1 MAEFDLIER
10 YFNFHYDFSS
20 DSADSSSSKNA
31 KNTKKS
37 QKPCVVKGIGDDC
50 AIFEIP
56 EKYQLVTSTDTL
68 VDGVHFFSELAPEL
82 IAHKALAA
90 NVSDLA
96 AMGAKPLAFTLS
108 ISLPNV
114 SEDWLKGFS
123 AGLKRASEL
132 FKVPLVGGDTTQGP
146 LNINITA
153 YGSVK
158 KGRLL
163 LRDKA
168 KINDD
173 IWVTGYLG
181 EAAAAL
187 ELESKALDGEQEL
200 TDAEQALWN
209 ALTKP
214 VPPLRFARKLTK
226 LSLCGLD
233 ISDGLMAD
241 LGHILNKSNCGAKLA
256 VESLPI
262 SDASVNVVGLEQAQQ
277 FALNGGDDY
286 QLCFT
291 ASHKNRNKILNLA
304 ERFDTNVT
312 RIGQIVERGQDEPKL
327 KAELNGKLFKTN
339 RASWQHFN
347 KDKS

>member
-20 DSADSSSSKNA
+20 DLAKTSSKNS
-31 KNTKKS
+31 N
-37 QKPCVVKGIGDDC
+37 KPQVVKGIGDDC

-56 EKYQLVTSTDTL
+56 EKHQLVTSTDTL
-68 VDGVHFFSELAPEL
+68 VDGVHFFSDLQPDL

-108 ISLPNV
+108 ISLPDV

-123 AGLKRASEL
+123 EGLKRASEL

-168 KINDD
+168 QINDD
-173 IWVTGYLG
+173 IWVTGFLG

-187 ELESKALDGEQEL
+187 DLEDKALESKALSGQKKL

-209 ALTKP
+209 ALTQP
-214 VPPLRFARKLTK
+214 IPPLTFARKLTK
-226 LSLCGLD
+226 LSSCGLD

-241 LGHILNKSNCGAKLA
+241 LGHILKKSECGATVM
-256 VESLPI
+256 VESLPV
-262 SDASVNVVGLEQAQQ
+262 SDALVEVVGMEQAQQ

-291 ASHKNRNKILNLA
+291 TSSKHRNKVLNLA
-304 ERFDTNVT
+304 EKHGVNVS
-312 RIGQIVERGQDEPKL
+312 RVGSIQPEDVSIQL
-327 KAELNGKLFKTN
+327 HGKPFTSN
-339 RASWQHFN
+339 RASWQHFY
-347 KDKS
+347 KD

>member
-10 YFNFHYDFSS
+10 YFTFEYDFTQASNG
-20 DSADSSSSKNA
+20 SANNKS
-31 KNTKKS
+31 S
-37 QKPCVVKGIGDDC
+37 QKNKKPKVVKGIGDDC

-68 VDGVHFFSELAPEL
+68 VDGVHFFSDLEPEL

-90 NVSDLA
+90 NVGDLA

-108 ISLPNV
+108 ISLPEVNQ
-114 SEDWLKGFS
+114 DWLKSFS
-123 AGLKRASEL
+123 EGLKNASKL

-163 LRDKA
+163 ERNNA
-168 KINDD
+168 EVGDD

-187 ELESKALDGEQEL
+187 ELHDKSLVRKAALNHSEAELWKALTQ
-200 TDAEQALWN
+200 
-209 ALTKP
+209 P
-214 VPPLRFARKLTK
+214 IPPLKFARKLTK
-226 LSLCGLD
+226 LSRCGLD
-233 ISDGLMAD
+233 ISDGLTAD
-241 LGHILNKSNCGAKLA
+241 LGHILSKSQCGAKVC
-256 VESLPI
+256 VESLPV
-262 SDASVNVVGLEQAQQ
+262 SEALVNFVGLEQARQY
-277 FALNGGDDY
+277 ALNGGDDY

-291 ASHKNRNKILNLA
+291 ASSKHRNKILNLA
-304 ERFDTNVT
+304 ERCQINVT
-312 RIGQIVERGQDEPKL
+312 RIGKVQDEGL
-327 KAELNGKLFKTN
+327 QLNLNGQPFESN
-339 RASWQHFN
+339 RVSWQHFN
-347 KDKS
+347 Q